1 MKKIISY
8 ALVILLLASCSSVPL
23 TGRKQLLLVSDSEVL
38 QASALSYTEYMS
50 TAVISK
56 NITDTKKVETVGKK
70 IAAAVE
76 KYLKDNG
83 MESEIANFSWSYS
96 LVKDTT
102 ANAFCMPG
110 GKVVFYEGII
120 PYCQTEAGIAVVMGH
135 EIAHVVAKHGN
146 ERMIQQMLVET
157 GSQIAGAAVSSKT
170 AVTQQLVQTVYGLG
184 TQVGVLLP
192 YSRKHEYEAD
202 HLGLIFMAMAG
213 YNPAEAVTFW
223 ERMSVGKGA
232 STDFLSTHPSDAKR
246 IAALKTLLPEAQK
259 YYTK

>member
-8 ALVILLLASCSSVPL
+8 TLLILLLASCSSVPL

-135 EIAHVVAKHGN
+135 EIAHVVAKHAFQPH
-146 ERMIQQMLVET
+146 RRLQ
-157 GSQIAGAAVSSKT
+157 
-170 AVTQQLVQTVYGLG
+170 G
-184 TQVGVLLP
+184 TP
-192 YSRKHEYEAD
+192 
-202 HLGLIFMAMAG
+202 
-213 YNPAEAVTFW
+213 
-223 ERMSVGKGA
+223 
-232 STDFLSTHPSDAKR
+232 
-246 IAALKTLLPEAQK
+246 
-259 YYTK
+259 